1 MATRELSIKLL
12 INKNTGKLCFAEA
25 GSDVVEFLTA
35 LLSLPLGTITSLL
48 AKEGMVGSVGTLLGS
63 AETLGAKYNTEELQ
77 LIPAAAPAT
86 VSSLQQ
92 LLGVKLNGSGTLYT
106 CLGKAGASATTCGQL
121 SALYCSLCPSCR
133 SYRRKAMTLAGDET
147 NRPVVSA
154 PTYTVKDD
162 LSLTPAS
169 MSMITL
175 LAQCDVKDLSVLQ
188 EKIVKIGND
197 EVLGV
202 LNY

>member
-1 MATRELSIKLL
+1 
-12 INKNTGKLCFAEA
+12 
-25 GSDVVEFLTA
+25 
-35 LLSLPLGTITSLL
+35 
-48 AKEGMVGSVGTLLGS
+48 
-63 AETLGAKYNTEELQ
+63 
-77 LIPAAAPAT
+77 
-86 VSSLQQ
+86 
-92 LLGVKLNGSGTLYT
+92 
-106 CLGKAGASATTCGQL
+106 
-121 SALYCSLCPSCR
+121 
-133 SYRRKAMTLAGDET
+133 MTLAGDET

-197 EVLGV
+197 EVRTRSIYV
-202 LNY
+202 